1 MKNKFFKFILFVL
14 MFTFLLGVVGCSDS
28 DKGYYPGDGEPSDFG
43 SIDRVSY
50 AGTHDINVSDTDNY
64 LVRDGRTDYTVVI
77 SEDASDMVSQV
88 KTDFIIL
95 FKKATGISLGFQF
108 DNNITDFTENSKYI
122 SIGNTSLVSKAGISK
137 DEFSVANIKKEGIR
151 IITKNQ
157 SVFILG
163 GDDFGVCNAVYKF
176 LEIYFNFDYYYRNCI
191 EIDTNVTEC
200 KFKNLDVTDIPDVN
214 SFYGSQQ
221 VYEYDKS
228 IHNLDAEGLGYDTV
242 ADEIKAKNLRASQ
255 FIHPNYMFLPIHRT
269 FDISSPSGPIHNVMY
284 YINTQVE
291 GVVDDMF
298 ASASQLCY
306 TAHGNPEVLE
316 KMIEICAEKI
326 IFSLK
331 NYTPEEYPY
340 RNYVTFTMT
349 DNGDICS
356 CPNCKA
362 DYAQVKYSGNL
373 IKFANKLGE
382 KVEEWL
388 ESQKDEDAEFHYA
401 YRENFKILT
410 YGYNV
415 YTDPPVDENGTPLSE
430 EVVCRENIGIWHV
443 SSRGVSAHADTY
455 DEKWPDQIKQIQ
467 GWKAITQKSNCLWFW
482 HNSGN
487 IVNNIY
493 FSDGFTTYSNNFF
506 EAMAYGNYELV
517 YSAHYLQGGG
527 EMTAWHNCLSY
538 VQSKIRWDVTRD
550 MNYYIQK
557 YMKAMYLEASD
568 IMYELLMQ
576 ERIHYANLVVNAETD
591 NNWGRDIKS
600 KENYPYLV
608 LKGWVEMCDKA
619 IEKIAY
625 LKESDPTLYKVV
637 HQRIELEN
645 IAHLYKIYDLYGKEN
660 ERPFN
665 DDTLSAYKQRIREIS
680 LITPSLQYNGKP
692 LYALVG

>member
-1 MKNKFFKFILFVL
+1 MKNKFFKLIV
-14 MFTFLLGVVGCSDS
+14 FLLIFTLFSGALGCS
-28 DKGYYPGDGEPSDFG
+28 KEQGYYPGDGDPSDFG

-50 AGTHDINVSDTDNY
+50 TGTHDINVEDTDNY
-64 LVRDGRTDYTVVI
+64 LVRDGRTDYTVVV
-77 SEDASDMVSQV
+77 SENASDMVSQV

-95 FKKATGISLGFQF
+95 FKKATGIAISFKPDNEIAEF
-108 DNNITDFTENSKYI
+108 DENSKYI
-122 SIGNTSLVSKAGISK
+122 SIGNTSLVDMADINQS
-137 DEFSVANIKKEGIR
+137 EFSSEKIKKEGIR

-157 SVFILG
+157 SVFLLG
-163 GDDFGVCNAVYKF
+163 GSDFGICNAVYKF

-191 EIDTNVTEC
+191 EIDKNVTQC

-228 IHNLDAEGLGYDTV
+228 IHPLDAEGLGYDTV
-242 ADEIKAKNLRASQ
+242 ADEIKAKNLRANQ
-255 FIHPNYMFLPIHRT
+255 FIHPNYLFLPIHRK
-269 FDISSPSGPIHNVMY
+269 FDTSSPSGPIHNVMY
-284 YINTQVE
+284 YINKE
-291 GVVDDMF
+291 LPEAKDEMF

-306 TAHGNPEVLE
+306 TAHGNPDILE
-316 KMIEICAEKI
+316 EMIELCAQKI

-331 NYTPEEYPY
+331 NYTPDKFPY

-349 DNGDICS
+349 DNGDVCT
-356 CPNCKA
+356 CPTCRA
-362 DYAQVKYSGNL
+362 DYQQVKYSGNL

-382 KVEEWL
+382 KVEAWL
-388 ESQKDEDAEFHYA
+388 ESQKDESAEFHYA

-415 YTDPPVDENGTPLSE
+415 YTDPPVDENGEPLSQD
-430 EVVCRENIGIWHV
+430 VVCRENIGIWHV
-443 SSRGVSAHADTY
+443 SSNGISAHADTY

-467 GWKAITQKSNCLWFW
+467 GWKAITEKSKCLWFW

-487 IVNNIY
+487 VVNNIY

-506 EAMAYGNYELV
+506 EAMAYGDYEMV
-517 YSAHYLQGGG
+517 YAAHYLQGGG

-550 MNYYIQK
+550 MDYYIQK

-568 IMYELLMQ
+568 IMYELLRQ
-576 ERIHYANLVVNAETD
+576 ERIHYANLVVNASEN
-591 NNWGRDIKS
+591 NNWGKEIKS

-660 ERPFN
+660 SKPFN

-680 LITPSLQYNGKP
+680 LITPSLQYSGKP
-692 LYALVG
+692 LYMLVG